1 MNVDENWDEEPG
13 AIGDYIYV
21 EQNGNAAPLPPA
33 PYSQS
38 PAVPPTVEPDNHLNG
53 QPGGQPGNPSSSP
66 SNNPSGGQP
75 HIEYDVKAT
84 ARRVLMLAYLLF
96 SAGMMIYF
104 EVIVR
109 GYLYLDIPKLVI
121 SLVLSAV
128 LIVGSL
134 IMSAGRRGGFVI
146 ICGTA
151 VAVALF
157 GALSNSLMSSALLI
171 ISPLFCWL
179 ALKGIPS
186 GRIKVYPPLKTT
198 AATGSPGTTQ
208 AGVDGYATGY
218 AAAQPMVTHSITY
231 PTAANPEYQR
241 RGLNLMIW
249 SGINAFLMSTALLPF
264 LALYFSYLSRRVQ
277 AESHFRLWSGL
288 SIALNIISYP
298 LFVVIVVFVVLNS

>member
-1 MNVDENWDEEPG
+1 VDENWDEEPG

-38 PAVPPTVEPDNHLNG
+38 PAVPPTVGPDNRRG
-53 QPGGQPGNPSSSP
+53 GQPGSQPGGQPDGLQ
-66 SNNPSGGQP
+66 GGQP
-75 HIEYDVKAT
+75 HIEYDVKAI

-121 SLVLSAV
+121 SLMLSAV

-208 AGVDGYATGY
+208 AGVDRYATGY
-218 AAAQPMVTHSITY
+218 AAAQPVVTHSIAY

-264 LALYFSYLSRRVQ
+264 LALYCAYLARRVQ
-277 AESHFRLWSGL
+277 TESHFRLWSGL

-298 LFVVIVVFVVLNS
+298 LFVAIVVFVVLNS